1 VTEALQNRVTDA
13 QDGLSG
19 AGWWQPTDDVSEPPS
34 NPFRVYQREGFQG
47 PPLTQPQH
55 RVLSALVSL
64 CPEAGCDVSA
74 RAVSELADLRLGS
87 VVVVLRSLEKRRLA
101 LVHEGEPQGWAP
113 TMTGRSRVRHF
124 RPAAVERT
132 EP

>member
-1 VTEALQNRVTDA
+1 M
-13 QDGLSG
+13 
-19 AGWWQPTDDVSEPPS
+19 
-34 NPFRVYQREGFQG
+34 
-47 PPLTQPQH
+47 
-55 RVLSALVSL
+55 LSALVSL

-74 RAVSELADLRLGS
+74 RSVSELAELRLGS

-101 LVHEGEPQGWAP
+101 LVHEDEPECWAP

-124 RPAAVERT
+124 RPAEAEQRA